1 MLLWGRGQLR
11 SSVCKTLHI
20 FSASFCFDC
29 PGVPRRN
36 MPQLGPRNCGKG
48 VDIPHCWPPVTLSP
62 RVTKSSAT
70 LWDLLKD
77 LTSLEAS
84 VTFYLDVVE
93 PSRGFLRLASED
105 FFMGLPIW
113 IFYLIAAS
121 IFQIL
126 ISTIPMEWRCY
137 YLHPPG
143 PHDAKWHT
151 ALPKKEQSGTYL
163 VYMLAM
169 GSSLKI
175 TKHKWQPFKL
185 P

>member
-93 PSRGFLRLASED
+93 PSRGFLRLASDGLLHGPTNLNLLLNCCQHFPYSD
-105 FFMGLPIW
+105 FNHSNGMEMLLSSPPRATQCQVTHGIAQERAKRHIPHLYVGNG
-113 IFYLIAAS
+113 IF
-121 IFQIL
+121 
-126 ISTIPMEWRCY
+126 TENN
-137 YLHPPG
+137 
-143 PHDAKWHT
+143 
-151 ALPKKEQSGTYL
+151 
-163 VYMLAM
+163 
-169 GSSLKI
+169 
-175 TKHKWQPFKL
+175 
-185 P
+185 